1 MQGSLLQVTDAS
13 HRNLPHLLVA
23 PLLVLTML
31 LGPMGLLAYFILRT
45 LVSVVRRKD
54 ATRDTT
60 KTD

>member
-1 MQGSLLQVTDAS
+1 M

-54 ATRDTT
+54 ATSDTT